1 MHPCRMRPD
10 LATMRERLTLLR
22 EQCERDGRE
31 EGLLEQIEYVL
42 SEGYA
47 QALNGDAWSMS
58 TEERLQQLISGDGEP
73 FRARRLRLL
82 VSEHAQF
89 QRDLVALRRELR
101 ELRHDRDRLRTG
113 SGRRS
118 AR

>member
-1 MHPCRMRPD
+1 MI
-10 LATMRERLTLLR
+10 ERVTLLR
-22 EQCERDGRE
+22 EQCARGARD

-47 QALNGDAWSMS
+47 QALAGDAWSIS
-58 TEERLQQLISGDGEP
+58 GEQRLQQLISGEGQP

-82 VSEHAQF
+82 ASEHAQF

-101 ELRHDRDRLRTG
+101 ELRHDRDRLCARAG
-113 SGRRS
+113 SSS
-118 AR
+118 AS